1 MRLLCFKWRKKME
14 KKWKEIIRLF
24 EGIEEAD
31 IEFCNLESMSWLDY
45 MFHFLLK
52 NLAYCISQ
60 KCRKCDRK

>member
-1 MRLLCFKWRKKME
+1 ME